1 REGIEIL
8 HEGKDIEIPAHTGS
22 DLEGSGTAEIVD
34 VVIEFDREIRVGSD
48 QESDRQVP
56 CPDRVARAGGLGG
69 PGYSFADIEEGY
81 RGWRTVLGVAK
92 VRASRR
98 RVERDSGPGAVIGIE
113 LIARCRLCQ
122 SLLGNENG
130 QRQED
135 QQASGRGAQPRP
147 ASPGKLILPGRN
159 RSKRRRQSGC
169 ADRLMPPKGKAARRA
184 SIATRRG
191 RLQRIRLPKVQGFVC
206 PYRS

>member
-1 REGIEIL
+1 RSGRRGDGGEGRGGGGGRTTQRKRQRARRIVGVAREGIEIL

-135 QQASGRGAQPRP
+135 
-147 ASPGKLILPGRN
+147 
-159 RSKRRRQSGC
+159 
-169 ADRLMPPKGKAARRA
+169 
-184 SIATRRG
+184 
-191 RLQRIRLPKVQGFVC
+191 
-206 PYRS
+206 